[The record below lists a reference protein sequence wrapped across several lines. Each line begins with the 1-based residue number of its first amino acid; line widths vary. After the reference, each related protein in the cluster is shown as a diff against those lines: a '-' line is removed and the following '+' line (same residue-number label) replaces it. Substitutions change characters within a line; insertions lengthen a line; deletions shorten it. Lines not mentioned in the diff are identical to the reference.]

1 MLRSVCNSFMIW
13 FKTYDNVNADPTMS
27 LCCIGPS
34 MSSQSQGLPEHRYNV
49 NTDIRIQTGPFGV
62 VPRLVLL
69 EHASVCFP
77 LK

>member
-1 MLRSVCNSFMIW
+1 
-13 FKTYDNVNADPTMS
+13 
-27 LCCIGPS
+27 

-49 NTDIRIQTGPFGV
+49 NNDIRIQTGPFGV
-62 VPRLVLL
+62 VSRLVLL